1 MPQLHAAARFSLSL
15 LVLPMLLTGCSAG
28 GNGGTEE
35 AIADRSAPALVAFD
49 VAEPPAPAGRTT
61 SNKREWS
68 VAGVVKGRSETTISD
83 PGEPAPLTPPPS
95 ITPPRPGQGGLL
107 TAGDHDDLLNPE
119 GYADYAGRFLQDHG
133 RSLPFVDTRERV
145 AVAVRGLDGRPVPF
159 ARVAVARAGQPLLLT
174 AAADGVASYYPRFDR
189 VPARTSVTVGGT
201 KVAVAPGVKRV
212 AVKVAGRARSVAA
225 LDLALVIDTTGSMG
239 DEMAYLQAEL
249 DSILARVKREAGQ
262 IDLRIGLIVYRDEGD
277 EYVVRSAPLTGDMR
291 AVRATLARQSADGG
305 GDQPEAVDQALRAV
319 ETMRWR
325 PDAAKAVLLIADAPP
340 HAEGIAPALA
350 STGRLRA
357 RGVQIVPVAAS
368 GVEDS
373 AQYMMRTMA
382 VLTQGRY
389 LFLTDDSGVGDRHAE
404 PDLACYAVTR
414 LDGLIARVLA
424 GIVEGRRIEPGAH
437 EVVRVVGDYRQG
449 RCGMKQQVG

>member
-1 MPQLHAAARFSLSL
+1 MPGLHPAARFQLSL
-15 LVLPMLLTGCSAG
+15 LVLPPLLAACSAG
-28 GNGGTEE
+28 GGAGTEE
-35 AIADRSAPALVAFD
+35 ASADGAPPAMATLD
-49 VAEPPAPAGRTT
+49 VAESPAPAGRTT
-61 SNKREWS
+61 SIRREWS
-68 VAGVVKGRSETTISD
+68 VAGVVKGRTETIISD
-83 PGEPAPLTPPPS
+83 LGEPTPPEPPPVV
-95 ITPPRPGQGGLL
+95 TPPRPGQGGLL

-119 GYADYAGRFLQDHG
+119 GYAEYAGRFLQDHG
-133 RSLPFVDTRERV
+133 RSLPFIDTRERV
-145 AVAVRGLDGRPVPF
+145 AIAVRDFDGRPVPF
-159 ARVAVARAGQPLLLT
+159 ARVEVARAGAPLRLT

-201 KVAVAPGVKRV
+201 RVVVAPGTKRV
-212 AVKVAGRARSVAA
+212 PVEVAGRARPVAA

-249 DSILARVKREAGQ
+249 DAILARVKREAGQ
-262 IDLRIGLIVYRDEGD
+262 VDLRIGLVVYRDEGD
-277 EYVVRSAPLTGDMR
+277 EYVVRSAPLTADMR
-291 AVRATLARQSADGG
+291 AMRAALARQSADGG

-319 ETMRWR
+319 ELMRWR
-325 PDAAKAVLLIADAPP
+325 PDAAKAVLLVADAPP

-373 AQYMMRTMA
+373 AEYVMRTMA

-389 LFLTDDSGVGDRHAE
+389 LFLTDDSGVGDPHAE
-404 PDLACYAVTR
+404 PDLACYAVTH

-424 GIVEGRRIEPGAH
+424 GIVEGRRIEPGPR
-437 EVVRVVGDYRQG
+437 EVVRVVGDYRAG
-449 RCGMKQQVG
+449 RCGAGRRNG